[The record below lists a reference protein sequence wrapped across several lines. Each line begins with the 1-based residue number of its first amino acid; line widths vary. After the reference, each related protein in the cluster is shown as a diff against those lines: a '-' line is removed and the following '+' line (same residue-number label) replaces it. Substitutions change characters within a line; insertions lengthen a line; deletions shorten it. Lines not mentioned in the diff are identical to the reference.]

1 MSGVKKKTLWQK
13 RADGW
18 KAAAKGGAG
27 LLVPVTFMRNTS
39 PPPASAS
46 ADLAAHLRDEHTIS
60 NYEAVQPAVQYNGGA
75 LSADNIRRT
84 PTIHAV
90 PLDDIHSPSYAI
102 EPDEVFVR
110 QYQNYIRGRTNA
122 YYTRICEK
130 DIFAGYY
137 RDDAEAA
144 PVVQSTPDEIIDARC
159 AQIRGGRRPTI
170 LLRENHDVADA
181 PRFFCCD
188 SLTALAAYRRLGFS
202 LVPAAIFSTQVPPG
216 LTHSAFEVSIAT
228 NLGDTSP
235 RVAGFRPCKVDS
247 LLATRLD
254 DLTFPDALV
263 FLEQRVENVL
273 EKLQSFHADGYET
286 LHYHDMLHS
295 TLVRTRDYLSGAR
308 LLLNAG
314 LHSQAISLYRSLYEL
329 HLNFYVDW
337 LAPEN
342 SWMELAYAVNVD
354 SRYLN
359 RLSTEL
365 SESFSRGRP
374 KQQAEQLTKRALL
387 LARWLGI
394 VKNKASFVPVGIG
407 LHDVYYG
414 YLSSVQH
421 QDFRE
426 AANHANRFRSED
438 YQAVDAE
445 CQDWL
450 RQLVNITVSETLELV
465 ESDIGKPKP

>member
-1 MSGVKKKTLWQK
+1 MSGVKKKTSWQK
-13 RADGW
+13 RGDGR

-27 LLVPVTFMRNTS
+27 LLVPVTFMRNASPTPTS
-39 PPPASAS
+39 SS
-46 ADLAAHLRDEHTIS
+46 VDLAAHLRDEHTIS
-60 NYEAVQPAVQYNGGA
+60 KYETVQPAVQYNGGA
-75 LSADNIRRT
+75 LSVDNIRRT

-90 PLDDIHSPSYAI
+90 PLDDIHSPPYAI

-110 QYQNYIRGRTNA
+110 QYANYIRGRTNA

-144 PVVQSTPDEIIDARC
+144 PVIQSTPDEIVDARC
-159 AQIRGGRRPTI
+159 AQIRSGRRPTI
-170 LLRENHDVADA
+170 LLRENHGIANA

-228 NLGDTSP
+228 NWGDTSP
-235 RVAGFRPCKVDS
+235 RVAGFRPCNVDS
-247 LLATRLD
+247 LFATRLD
-254 DLTFPDALV
+254 DLTFPDALA

-273 EKLQSFHADGYET
+273 QKLQSFHAEGYET
-286 LHYHDMLHS
+286 LHYHDTLHS

-314 LHSQAISLYRSLYEL
+314 LHSQAVSLYRSLYEL

-342 SWMELAYAVNVD
+342 SWMELAYAVNAD
-354 SRYLN
+354 NLYLK
-359 RLSTEL
+359 RLVMKL
-365 SESFSRGRP
+365 SEGFSQGRP
-374 KQQAEQLTKRALL
+374 KQQADQLTKRALL
-387 LARWLGI
+387 LARWLG
-394 VKNKASFVPVGIG
+394 VVANKASFAPVGIG
-407 LHDVYYG
+407 LHGVYYG

-426 AANHANRFRSED
+426 AASHANRFRSEH
-438 YQAVDAE
+438 YQVIDE
-445 CQDWL
+445 GRQNWL
-450 RQLVNITVSETLELV
+450 RQLVNITVTETLDLI
-465 ESDIGKPKP
+465 ESDIGTTAP